1 MMVPLASAYGQE
13 ITGGWV
19 CIALTKLVVLDL
31 VVLDGLYLVLDD
43 SPITVFSQP
52 CTGLV
57 Y

>member
-1 MMVPLASAYGQE
+1 M
-13 ITGGWV
+13 V
-19 CIALTKLVVLDL
+19 CIALTMLVVLDL
-31 VVLDGLYLVLDD
+31 VVLDVLYLVLDD

>member
-31 VVLDGLYLVLDD
+31 VVLDVLYLVLDD